1 MAAWS
6 AQSRHVTCIEVV
18 GKARNITS
26 MKTIR
31 WGIIGLGRF
40 GTIHAET
47 LQSLPGS
54 ELVAVCNHDEASL
67 RQAAIRFPGTAA
79 IRHYADVVNS
89 SDIDVVSITTH
100 WQQHY
105 EIAEAALE
113 AGKHVFLEKPMA
125 ATGAQCRRLLEAAG
139 GSAGY
144 LMVGHICRFD
154 PRVTLAQQAIAEGR
168 IGRIVSMHAKRN
180 LPKAPGNIR
189 LDKIS
194 PLMGDGIHDGDLM
207 MWFMGRAPS
216 RVYARNVRSNNFTY
230 PDLGWAMLEF
240 DDAAVGII
248 ETNWC
253 LPETVPTVIDA
264 TLEVVGTDGTLTID
278 CSNTGFTLVDAN
290 GPKMSDTVY
299 WPQQHGQRVGA
310 LATEL
315 AYFASCVREST
326 APTVITP
333 YEAARAV
340 IVMEAAEESAIVGQ
354 PVNLSKCDAS
364 A

>member
-1 MAAWS
+1 MP
-6 AQSRHVTCIEVV
+6 
-18 GKARNITS
+18 K
-26 MKTIR
+26 
-31 WGIIGLGRF
+31 
-40 GTIHAET
+40 T

-180 LPKAPGNIR
+180 LPKAPGQY
-189 LDKIS
+189 S
-194 PLMGDGIHDGDLM
+194 TGQDL
-207 MWFMGRAPS
+207 S
-216 RVYARNVRSNNFTY
+216 
-230 PDLGWAMLEF
+230 
-240 DDAAVGII
+240 
-248 ETNWC
+248 
-253 LPETVPTVIDA
+253 
-264 TLEVVGTDGTLTID
+264 TDGRR
-278 CSNTGFTLVDAN
+278 N
-290 GPKMSDTVY
+290 PRRRSDDVV
-299 WPQQHGQRVGA
+299 HGTCAIPRLRGG
-310 LATEL
+310 T
-315 AYFASCVREST
+315 CVRTTLLIPILAGPCWNSM
-326 APTVITP
+326 TP
-333 YEAARAV
+333 
-340 IVMEAAEESAIVGQ
+340 Q
-354 PVNLSKCDAS
+354 WAS
-364 A
+364 LKQTGVCRKPCRP